1 MGEVIMIDIVTALS
15 TNLFRTFLIERF
27 MLIFFEEKKT
37 KVMRLLVYSAFY
49 VITSTVY
56 LLFQFPPFTI
66 TVNLVLLYLITQLY
80 DSDQKRKILVT
91 FLVYAVNMVCDILS
105 VYMLS
110 NYTIGETYNEISPY
124 FTVILIFI
132 CEYIA
137 ERCILNKK
145 EEKNTPPN
153 WHILLLIPLV
163 SIVMLFYLLIQNFY
177 KRGLLVV
184 LSIGILI
191 INILVFYLYSVLSD
205 SYIKLQENF
214 IYEKQINSYSNQLDV
229 LMRTDRQIRALRH
242 DMKHHLIELIALAKG
257 NTNCKEIENY
267 ILNMQDFMENPYEYV
282 NTNNKEFDSI
292 FNYMLQKAKKVLKDV
307 DFKIKV
313 PEDLDVNSFDLNVIL
328 GNLLDNAIYAAE
340 KSNEKKL
347 SVMINYNK
355 GMLFIDIQN
364 SFNHILHRKEGTLLT
379 TKEDFK
385 NHGIGLQNVKKIV
398 EKYNGTVVVSDE
410 NNVFHVNIMM
420 YALKLKN
427 E

>member
-1 MGEVIMIDIVTALS
+1 MGEAIMIDIVTALS

-37 KVMRLLVYSAFY
+37 KITCWIVYSSFY
-49 VITSTVY
+49 AITSTVY
-56 LLFQFPPFTI
+56 LKFHFPPFTI
-66 TVNLVLLYLITQLY
+66 TVNLVMLYLITQLY
-80 DSDQKRKILVT
+80 NSDQKRKMLVT
-91 FLVYAVNMVCDILS
+91 FLVYSVNMICDILS
-105 VYMLS
+105 VYTLS
-110 NYTIGETYNEISPY
+110 NYTIGKTYNEMSSY
-124 FTVILIFI
+124 FTVILIFA

-137 ERCILNKK
+137 ERFILNKK

-153 WHILLLIPLV
+153 WYVLLLIPLV
-163 SIVMLFYLLIQNFY
+163 SIIILFYLLMQNIY

-184 LSIGILI
+184 VSIGILI
-191 INILVFYLYSVLSD
+191 INMLVFYLYSVLSD

-214 IYEKQINSYSNQLDV
+214 MYEKQISSYSNQLDV
-229 LMRTDRQIRALRH
+229 LMRTDRQIKALRH
-242 DMKHHLIELIALAKG
+242 DMKHHLIELMALAKD

-267 ILNMQDFMENPYEYV
+267 ILNMQDFMENPYEYI
-282 NTNNKEFDSI
+282 NTNNKEIDSV

-313 PEDLDVNSFDLNVIL
+313 PEDLDINAFDLNVIL

-340 KSNEKKL
+340 RSNQKKL

-364 SFNHILHRKEGTLLT
+364 SFNHELYRKEGILLT

-398 EKYNGTVVVSDE
+398 EKYNGTVAVSNE
-410 NNVFHVNIMM
+410 NNIFDVNIIM